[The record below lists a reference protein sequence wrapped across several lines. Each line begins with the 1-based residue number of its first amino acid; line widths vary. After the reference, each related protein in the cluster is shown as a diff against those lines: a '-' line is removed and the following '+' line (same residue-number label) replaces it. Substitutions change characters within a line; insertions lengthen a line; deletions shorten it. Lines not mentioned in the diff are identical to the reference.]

1 MNLICLIVFVS
12 VSVGMGLLAG
22 STVTLLSIIW
32 RTCKV
37 VGKCNIRDTIAVN
50 NQDTRTFH
58 LKGNEKVLMSYWLDA
73 SFFLLTYITVIVV
86 TSVSVDSGVSV
97 DVWTMCLFIV
107 VFPLTSSTFLIWHN
121 KKEVRNCFT
130 GGLMSTF
137 LNLSGS
143 FRKWSDYWVMF
154 FFFENHR
161 MQWLSLCGWW
171 ARRKNL

>member
-1 MNLICLIVFVS
+1 MFTAVTYLSAGIDLVFSCVNITSISCKVIIVALSFSMSMNLICLIVFVS

-58 LKGNEKVLMSYWLDA
+58 LK
-73 SFFLLTYITVIVV
+73 
-86 TSVSVDSGVSV
+86 DSGVSV

-107 VFPLTSSTFLIWHN
+107 VFPLTSSTFLI
-121 KKEVRNCFT
+121 
-130 GGLMSTF
+130 
-137 LNLSGS
+137 
-143 FRKWSDYWVMF
+143 
-154 FFFENHR
+154 
-161 MQWLSLCGWW
+161 
-171 ARRKNL
+171 